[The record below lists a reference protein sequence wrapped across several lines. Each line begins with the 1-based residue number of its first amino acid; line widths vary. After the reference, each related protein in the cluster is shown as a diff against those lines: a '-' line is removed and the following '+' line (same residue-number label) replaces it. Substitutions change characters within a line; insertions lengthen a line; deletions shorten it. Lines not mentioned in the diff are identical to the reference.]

1 MDGAGWMPD
10 PRDFPKIAISG
21 GAWRRAMPNRIR
33 PRCPSCGKAM
43 QPVFVRNRREGLSR
57 VLDTFFCREDAILAK
72 GRRKVSYL

>member
-1 MDGAGWMPD
+1 
-10 PRDFPKIAISG
+10 
-21 GAWRRAMPNRIR
+21 MPNRIR